1 MTYFKQ
7 PALPAGKAR
16 LSDLTKLRDVA
27 AIGCSDPDLAL
38 RQTQVY
44 DWFEQ
49 WNERFF
55 SNRLRPVHLNVALT
69 SYGATLGLCHCA
81 PVQYIEIHPQC
92 WKSRIGKTIIL
103 VSPNKAIGNTEM
115 PSAAWVVL
123 HEMIHLAEAQTN
135 GDINGDAH
143 ATPLWVAWCNF
154 IAEQLE
160 LPLSYA
166 EMKRGKTKADSDGY
180 RANVWKPRRGMEPV
194 IREGTRLASYDE
206 TRCFPFSETDV
217 LMQENK
223 EVRKIKGEEVERL
236 PSF

>member
-1 MTYFKQ
+1 MAYFKQ
-7 PALPAGKAR
+7 PALPPGKAR

-27 AIGCSDPDLAL
+27 AIGCSDPDLAIH
-38 RQTQVY
+38 QVQVY

-55 SNRLRPVHLNVALT
+55 SNRLRPVHVNVSLT
-69 SYGATLGLCHCA
+69 NYGKNLGLCIGF

-92 WKSRIGKTIIL
+92 WKGKA
-103 VSPNKAIGNTEM
+103 VHHSQAIGNTEM

-123 HEMIHLAEAQTN
+123 HEMIHLA
-135 GDINGDAH
+135 GDQAGQETWGADHNCH
-143 ATPLWVAWCNF
+143 TTPIWVGWCNF

-166 EMKRGKTKADSDGY
+166 EMKRGKTKADPDDGY